1 MADLVTEIQSRMSS
15 KRLAQ
20 LSNPDNAAGLGVN
33 TANLT
38 NAAIRTRIGERF
50 GVTLRRDGQLSEFWQ
65 WQFRQGAIDH
75 LGEMMSENEELLSDK
90 FPHLTRDQLRE
101 ITIKQG
107 YAVANLIN
115 DPKLGLKVASVDLK
129 DKGTAL
135 EQEKWRESVKSKLQ
149 AGLDAVAEATCGV
162 KKTANGM
169 EAIQWW
175 REGKQKQ
182 VAEYCC
188 YDVKTTRLVHEHG
201 VRTGE
206 VAYVSHKTFL
216 KQQVSVDWASIG
228 PVAHLTGRSAP
239 PS

>member
-1 MADLVTEIQSRMSS
+1 MGNIVYFDLETQKVAAEVGGWGNIDKMGISVAALYHADKGEYSVYLEKDVDRLVAELRRADLVVGFNVLRFDYTV
-15 KRLAQ
+15 
-20 LSNPDNAAGLGVN
+20 LSAYSVFDFSTVPTLDLMVS
-33 TANLT
+33 
-38 NAAIRTRIGERF
+38 IEERIKHR
-50 GVTLRRDGQLSEFWQ
+50 V
-65 WQFRQGAIDH
+65 
-75 LGEMMSENEELLSDK
+75 
-90 FPHLTRDQLRE
+90 
-101 ITIKQG
+101 
-107 YAVANLIN
+107 
-115 DPKLGLKVASVDLK
+115 
-129 DKGTAL
+129 
-135 EQEKWRESVKSKLQ
+135 
-149 AGLDAVAEATCGV
+149 GLDAVAEATCGV

-201 VRTGE
+201 VRTGK

>member
-1 MADLVTEIQSRMSS
+1 MGNIVYFDLETQKVAAEVGGWGNIDKMGISVAALYHAEKGEYSVYLEKDVDRLVAELRRADLVVGFNVLRFDYTV
-15 KRLAQ
+15 
-20 LSNPDNAAGLGVN
+20 LSAYSVFDFSTVPTLDLMVS
-33 TANLT
+33 
-38 NAAIRTRIGERF
+38 IEERIKHR
-50 GVTLRRDGQLSEFWQ
+50 V
-65 WQFRQGAIDH
+65 
-75 LGEMMSENEELLSDK
+75 
-90 FPHLTRDQLRE
+90 
-101 ITIKQG
+101 
-107 YAVANLIN
+107 
-115 DPKLGLKVASVDLK
+115 
-129 DKGTAL
+129 
-135 EQEKWRESVKSKLQ
+135 
-149 AGLDAVAEATCGV
+149 GLDAVAEATCGV

-201 VRTGE
+201 VRTGK

-228 PVAHLTGRSAP
+228 PVGHLTGRSAP